1 MMPHTCPLC
10 GSIAFPTD
18 NGNQKCTGSS
28 CAFSCKIGMT
38 KSEALHDMNQLRIAK
53 ERMQKQR
60 EEEQEAIDEQ
70 LRRNNQA
77 GYNAGWELSGNTLII
92 YIPNMNADYG
102 YSKSR
107 KSKNVASRVDHI
119 GSNLHFTLNVYR
131 PIREMNVST
140 CENAN
145 ILVRNGGRINIE
157 IIDLKED
164 LGLSSSGNSRI
175 VAHAQES
182 VRDVVVQLS
191 VYRY

>member
-1 MMPHTCPLC
+1 MIPQLCPLC
-10 GSIAFPTD
+10 GSLAFPTD
-18 NGNQKCTGSS
+18 NENQRCSGGS

-38 KSEALHDMNQLRIAK
+38 KSEALHKMNQAKITK
-53 ERMQKQR
+53 ERVQKQR
-60 EEEQEAIDEQ
+60 EDEQKAIDDQ

-77 GYNAGWELSGNTLII
+77 GYNAGWNLSGNTLLI
-92 YIPNMNADYG
+92 YIPNINADYG
-102 YSKSR
+102 DSKSG

-119 GSNLHFTLNVYR
+119 NSNLHFTLNVYR
-131 PIREMNVST
+131 PKREMNVST

-145 ILVRNGGRINIE
+145 ILVNNGGRINIE
-157 IIDLKED
+157 IIDLDED
-164 LGLSSSGNSRI
+164 LGPSSTGNSRI